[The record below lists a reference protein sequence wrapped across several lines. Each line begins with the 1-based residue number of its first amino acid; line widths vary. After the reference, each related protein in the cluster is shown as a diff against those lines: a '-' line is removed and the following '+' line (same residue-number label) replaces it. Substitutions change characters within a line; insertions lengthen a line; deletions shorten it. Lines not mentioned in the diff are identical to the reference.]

1 MKSRFITF
9 LLFFAVAGAW
19 VLQAYST
26 SYYATA
32 SRLRSGHWV
41 KVATDAE
48 GIYQFTYAEL
58 RAMGFADPARVQVY
72 GYGATQ
78 FADNLYTTGAPD
90 DLRPTA
96 TLHTADERIL
106 FFGQGDMAVS
116 VNSVSGSEASRFT
129 FRRNYY
135 DTRSYYFLSDAEGVA
150 ALSKKTALE
159 PSDSY
164 EPLDFHIHLDFFDR
178 DVQTPIDGG
187 VGYHEAEVQPGV
199 VVPYTSRIRHFHVN
213 GKYPA
218 GIFNYF
224 VAVSA
229 DRSTRLSTS
238 IVGEVDSLSAGNSQA
253 WAIADGEFT
262 AYSDARGYLSFGASD
277 AHPLADADVTFNVLI
292 PSTITPRYVAPDR
305 AAVRYPRANVLDD
318 TDPMLILNYG
328 RAESMSGQQVVFAE
342 VDNAADVMVWSIDN
356 LSKIASYPT
365 TYDAERRT
373 LSFVLTE
380 NYTQRSVAFRTSAQY
395 PSPAVVGQVP
405 AQNLHGSPTPDML
418 IITTADYYE
427 QAARLAAA
435 HEQYQGLD
443 VNVVLQDE
451 VFNEFSS
458 GARDAMAYRR
468 LAKMYYDRRRDKF
481 KYMLLFG
488 PCCYDNRSI
497 EVAPADRLL
506 TYQNTQAT
514 QTASTI
520 TNYASDNYFS
530 MLSDDYNHD
539 NIHLRDYNIAVGRVP
554 ASTAAQATDYVDK
567 AIRHLSGTSGDYR
580 AYGRALLCAGEGDTN
595 THLNHSLAVADT
607 MLAYRPGLTII
618 NVPNQLYRQ
627 DRNDTNTAFRDIV
640 RQELQRGVG
649 YFTYSGHGAP
659 NFIGDAAQWNRSYAA
674 SVEYDV
680 MPMVMFSSC
689 DQYCFD
695 RNINCLVESM
705 LFVPKGGCL
714 AAVGASRSVYISYN
728 QLSCLPLA
736 RSYAEAGPADTYGD
750 VYTRARS
757 HILELYRDDKIT
769 TPNEALINTLSYNLA
784 GDPALPLYAPAR
796 SATVSEIDG
805 HAVGEFDAADSVAV
819 PDIEVLPLKPFHVKG
834 AIADAQGN
842 VDADFNGSVTVR
854 IIAAAVSNNTYN
866 SRDEDD
872 YESVAVS
879 QQFTSLV
886 EVVAD
891 VRDGLFD
898 VVVTAPVPSPVG
910 HNRLIVYAADKATG
924 RTALGS
930 FEHLTVGD
938 YSPENYVD
946 AVFEAPAI
954 LDFRAGDADFVS
966 GSETAADVQ
975 LTAIIDPSDCG
986 LDFSEFGIATHTS
999 LTIDRVRSVDRLDR
1013 FVSRRDDG
1021 TMALCTTIDGLA
1033 EGVHTV
1039 TLTVTNNA
1047 GLVDRATIDFVVVSR
1062 LERPALTADCD
1073 IVRQSVELD
1082 LAGSAGSESVL
1093 LIADSHGRT
1102 VSRVDHATFPYTW
1115 DLCDSAGTPVPD
1127 GRYTATVLIRSA
1139 QDYTHSHPATFT
1151 ILR

>member
-1 MKSRFITF
+1 MKSRLFSF
-9 LLFFAVAGAW
+9 LLLIAAVGAQ
-19 VLQAYST
+19 LLHAYPVSF
-26 SYYATA
+26 YAA
-32 SRLRSGHWV
+32 NSRLSSGHWV
-41 KVATDAE
+41 KIATDVE
-48 GIYQFTYAEL
+48 GIYQLTYDEL
-58 RAMGFADPARVQVY
+58 RSLGFDDPARVQVY
-72 GYGATQ
+72 GYGSTVL
-78 FADNLYTTGAPD
+78 ADNLFTAGAPD
-90 DLRPTA
+90 DLSPTA
-96 TLHTADERIL
+96 TLHTPDGRIL
-106 FFGQGDMAVS
+106 FFGQGDVS
-116 VNSVSGSEASRFT
+116 ASSNSVTGVELSRFT
-129 FRRNYY
+129 VRRNYY

-150 ALSKKTALE
+150 DIPVKAAKEA
-159 PSDSY
+159 SDSY
-164 EPLDFHIHLDFFDR
+164 GPVDFHIHLDYFDHEE
-178 DVQTPIDGG
+178 QNPIDGG
-187 VGYHEAEVQPGV
+187 IGYHGAEVHPGDCI
-199 VVPYTSRIRHFHVN
+199 PYAVRIRNFRASDVCSN
-213 GKYPA
+213 

-224 VAVSA
+224 VPVS
-229 DRSTRLSTS
+229 SSQTTRLSTRLDGEIDS
-238 IVGEVDSLSAGNSQA
+238 IGGGSTMA
-253 WAIADGEFT
+253 WAISDGEYT
-262 AYSDARGYLSFGASD
+262 AYNDACGYVSFAAS
-277 AHPLADADVTFNVLI
+277 AEHPLADTYVTFNVQI
-292 PSTITPRYVAPDR
+292 PAALTPRYIAPDR

-318 TDPMLILNYG
+318 TDPMLILNYSRG
-328 RAESMSGQQVVFAE
+328 ESMAGRQMVFSD
-342 VDNAADVMVWSIDN
+342 VDSADDMMVWNIDN
-356 LSKIASYPT
+356 LTKIAAYPT
-365 TYDAERRT
+365 TYDAAQRT
-373 LSFVLTE
+373 LSYVLTE
-380 NYTQRSVAFRTSAQY
+380 NYTQRSVAFRTSAHY
-395 PSPAVVGQVP
+395 PSPAVLGSVP
-405 AQNLHGSPTPDML
+405 AQNLHGSATPNML
-418 IITTADYYE
+418 IITTAEYYE
-427 QAARLAAA
+427 QAVRLAAA
-435 HEQYQGLD
+435 HEQYQGLK
-443 VNVVLQDE
+443 VNVVLQDA

-468 LAKMYYDRRRDKF
+468 LAKMYFDRDPAKF

-488 PCCYDNRSI
+488 SCNYDNRSL

-506 TYQNTQAT
+506 TYQNTIT
-514 QTASTI
+514 SQTSNMI
-520 TNYASDNYFS
+520 TNYASDNYFGI
-530 MLSDDYNHD
+530 LADNYNHN
-539 NIHLRDYNIAVGRVP
+539 NIHYRTYDIAVGRVP
-554 ASTAAQATDYVDK
+554 ALTSAQAADYVDK
-567 AIRHLSGTSGDYR
+567 AIRHLSGVDADYR
-580 AYGRALLCAGEGDTN
+580 AYSRALLCAGEGDLN
-595 THLNHSLAVADT
+595 THIGHSREVADT
-607 MLAYRPGLTII
+607 ILSYRPEFTII
-618 NVPNQLYRQ
+618 NVPTQLYRK

-649 YFTYSGHGAP
+649 YFTYSGHGDP

-674 SVEYDV
+674 ATEYPT
-680 MPMVMFSSC
+680 MPLVMFSSC

-695 RNINCLVESM
+695 RNINCLVEAM
-705 LFVPKGGCL
+705 LFVPRGGCL

-728 QLSCLPLA
+728 QLSTLSMA
-736 RSYAEAGPADTYGD
+736 RAYAEAAPTDTYGD
-750 VYTRARS
+750 VYVRARR
-757 HILELYRDDKIT
+757 HVIT
-769 TPNEALINTLSYNLA
+769 QYIDGRIMNIDNALINTLIYNLA
-784 GDPALPLYAPAR
+784 GDPALPVYAPACT
-796 SATVSEIDG
+796 AVVAEIDG
-805 HAVGEFDAADSVAV
+805 HEATS
-819 PDIEVLPLKPFHVKG
+819 DIEVLPLKPFHVKG

-866 SRDEDD
+866 SRDEGD

-879 QQFTSLV
+879 QQFTPLV
-886 EVVAD
+886 D
-891 VRDGLFD
+891 VEANVCDGLFD

-1073 IVRQSVELD
+1073 IARQSVELD

-1115 DLCDSAGTPVPD
+1115 DLCDSDGTPVPD